1 MSGSAEADDG
11 DDGDDYDDDG
21 DDAFK
26 LLAIIHRI
34 SACLAAICHKMSP
47 NVNCHCTMPE
57 GRPSNGLRRLYE
69 RTKVRIRDSRWRKRQ
84 IPGNKEKWIASL
96 FRSLPPHMLHTYI
109 LIKRLKLFLE
119 ASFAH
124 LYIVMLAV
132 ACLALKCIF

>member
-11 DDGDDYDDDG
+11 DDGDDGDDYDDDG
-21 DDAFK
+21 DDDGDAERYCTC
-26 LLAIIHRI
+26 ACECRI

-47 NVNCHCTMPE
+47 NV
-57 GRPSNGLRRLYE
+57 
-69 RTKVRIRDSRWRKRQ
+69 RWRKRQ
-84 IPGNKEKWIASL
+84 IPGNKEKCIPSL
-96 FRSLPPHMLHTYI
+96 LRSLPPHMLHTYI